1 MSLDKSIEHEK
12 EKRKKYYGSKAIDCT
27 CRNHGSC
34 PWCSDSRQHK
44 NRKRKAQSGYD
55 CDRCNDTGCIC
66 GGIGL
71 TCDGCCD
78 CFYRR

>member
-1 MSLDKSIEHEK
+1 MSLDKSIEHGK
-12 EKRKKYYGSKAIDCT
+12 ENRKKYRGSKEIDCT
-27 CRNHGSC
+27 CRNH
-34 PWCSDSRQHK
+34 
-44 NRKRKAQSGYD
+44 RKRMAQSGYD
-55 CDRCNDTGCIC
+55 CDRCKDTGCVC